1 MNLLNLNIIRKE
13 EAGLRKFKDDNRGIT
28 LVELIV
34 SIAILAIIV
43 LPFLNAFVTATK
55 TNVKARNKMNATHLA
70 TNIMEGIE
78 NNSMKTMAYQFNY
91 PSEGFDLADG
101 FDMADGSNAKELYYK
116 NGKYTDV
123 RRLED
128 VMNAH
133 PEAENLDKWM
143 TSSIH
148 KKNNKAF
155 LGDTS
160 SWKFV
165 ENKEH
170 KYYFWMTDVKS
181 GTKKYNAM
189 VTVDGKGEADSKVGQ
204 YNTIDKV
211 ADMSAM
217 DSNYDCMS
225 SDVATIDELVNT
237 LKNRGYS
244 DIESNKDSISR
255 TITLDITG
263 GSSTK
268 VTVSYSYKFMSG
280 GHTHVFPEDAA
291 MKQMYTSV
299 IFDNTSNTANRT
311 LKNIYLFYK
320 PWYTSTANSD
330 WNSCKDTIIINNN
343 DKVDCTVNI
352 VKQNY
357 VDKSQ
362 LESNE
367 DNYRMYVRVNEK
379 GNNTG
384 NAHVSI
390 CTNLDTNMKDPDSK
404 SKTQPQQARYMFNSN
419 NTQSTVKKSI
429 KIDDL
434 TKSKTVERLY
444 NVTVDI
450 YDSKTCSTPDKL
462 AGAKKAATMTGSMR
476 Y

>member
-1 MNLLNLNIIRKE
+1 M
-13 EAGLRKFKDDNRGIT
+13 RKFKDDNRGIT

-34 SIAILAIIV
+34 SIAILALIV

-123 RRLED
+123 KRFED

-148 KKNNKAF
+148 KKNNTAF

-189 VTVDGKGEADSKVGQ
+189 VTVDGKGEANSKVEQ
-204 YNTIDKV
+204 YNAIDKV

-268 VTVSYSYKFMSG
+268 VTVSYSYKFTSG
-280 GHTHVFPEDAA
+280 GQMHVFPEDAA

-357 VDKSQ
+357 DDKS
-362 LESNE
+362 SDDE
-367 DNYRMYVRVNEK
+367 DKYRMYVRVNEK

-404 SKTQPQQARYMFNSN
+404 SKTQPQQAKYMFNSN

>member
-34 SIAILAIIV
+34 SIAILALIV

-78 NNSMKTMAYQFNY
+78 NNSMKIMAYQFNY

-123 RRLED
+123 KRFED

-148 KKNNKAF
+148 KKNNTAF

-189 VTVDGKGEADSKVGQ
+189 VTVDGKGETNSKVEQ
-204 YNTIDKV
+204 YNAIDKV

-225 SDVATIDELVNT
+225 SDIATIEELMNT

-268 VTVSYSYKFMSG
+268 VTVSYSYKFTSG
-280 GHTHVFPEDAA
+280 GQMHVFPEDAA

-330 WNSCKDTIIINNN
+330 WISCKDTIIINNN
-343 DKVDCTVNI
+343 DKIDCTVNI

-357 VDKSQ
+357 DDKS
-362 LESNE
+362 SDDE
-367 DNYRMYVRVNEK
+367 DKYRMYVRVNEK

-404 SKTQPQQARYMFNSN
+404 SKTQPQQAKYMFNSN

>member
-34 SIAILAIIV
+34 SIAILALIV

-123 RRLED
+123 KRFED

-148 KKNNKAF
+148 KKNNTAF

-189 VTVDGKGEADSKVGQ
+189 VTVDGKGEANSKVEQ
-204 YNTIDKV
+204 YNAIDKV

-225 SDVATIDELVNT
+225 SDVATIEELMNT

-268 VTVSYSYKFMSG
+268 VTVSYSYKFTSG
-280 GHTHVFPEDAA
+280 GQMHVFPEDAA

-343 DKVDCTVNI
+343 DKIDCTVNI

-357 VDKSQ
+357 DDKS
-362 LESNE
+362 SDDE
-367 DNYRMYVRVNEK
+367 DKYRMYVRVNEK

-390 CTNLDTNMKDPDSK
+390 CTNLDTNMKNPDSK
-404 SKTQPQQARYMFNSN
+404 SKTQPQQAKYMFNSN

>member
-34 SIAILAIIV
+34 SIAILALIV

-55 TNVKARNKMNATHLA
+55 TNVKARNMMNATHLA

-123 RRLED
+123 KRFED

-148 KKNNKAF
+148 KKNNTAF

-189 VTVDGKGEADSKVGQ
+189 VTVDGKGETNSKVGQ

-268 VTVSYSYKFMSG
+268 VTVSYSYKFTSG
-280 GHTHVFPEDAA
+280 GHMHVFPEDAA

-330 WNSCKDTIIINNN
+330 WISCKDTIIINNN

-352 VKQNY
+352 VMEIY
-357 VDKSQ
+357 VD
-362 LESNE
+362 
-367 DNYRMYVRVNEK
+367 
-379 GNNTG
+379 
-384 NAHVSI
+384 
-390 CTNLDTNMKDPDSK
+390 
-404 SKTQPQQARYMFNSN
+404 
-419 NTQSTVKKSI
+419 
-429 KIDDL
+429 
-434 TKSKTVERLY
+434 
-444 NVTVDI
+444 
-450 YDSKTCSTPDKL
+450 
-462 AGAKKAATMTGSMR
+462 
-476 Y
+476 

>member
-34 SIAILAIIV
+34 SIAILALIV

-123 RRLED
+123 KRFED

-148 KKNNKAF
+148 KKNNTAF

-189 VTVDGKGEADSKVGQ
+189 VTVDGKGETNSKVGQ

-268 VTVSYSYKFMSG
+268 VTVSYSYKFTSG
-280 GHTHVFPEDAA
+280 GQMHVFPEDAA

-357 VDKSQ
+357 DDKS
-362 LESNE
+362 SDDE
-367 DNYRMYVRVNEK
+367 DKYRMYVRVNEK

-404 SKTQPQQARYMFNSN
+404 SKTQPQQAKYMFNSN

>member
-1 MNLLNLNIIRKE
+1 M
-13 EAGLRKFKDDNRGIT
+13 RKFKDDNRGIT

-34 SIAILAIIV
+34 SIAILALIV

-123 RRLED
+123 KRFED

-148 KKNNKAF
+148 KKNNTAF

-189 VTVDGKGEADSKVGQ
+189 VTVDGKGEANSKVEQ
-204 YNTIDKV
+204 YNAIDKV

-237 LKNRGYS
+237 LKSRGYS

-268 VTVSYSYKFMSG
+268 VTVSYSYKFTSG
-280 GHTHVFPEDAA
+280 GQMHVFPEDAA

-357 VDKSQ
+357 DDKS
-362 LESNE
+362 SDDE
-367 DNYRMYVRVNEK
+367 DKYRMYVRVNEK

-404 SKTQPQQARYMFNSN
+404 SKTQPQQAKYMFNSN

>member
-1 MNLLNLNIIRKE
+1 M
-13 EAGLRKFKDDNRGIT
+13 RKFKDDNRGIT

-34 SIAILAIIV
+34 SIAILALIV

-123 RRLED
+123 KRFED

-148 KKNNKAF
+148 KKNNTAF

-189 VTVDGKGEADSKVGQ
+189 VTVDGKGEANSKVEQ

-268 VTVSYSYKFMSG
+268 VTVSYSYKFTSG
-280 GHTHVFPEDAA
+280 GHMHVFPEDAA
-291 MKQMYTSV
+291 MKQIYTSV

-320 PWYTSTANSD
+320 PWYTSTVNSD

-343 DKVDCTVNI
+343 DKIDCTVNI

-357 VDKSQ
+357 DDKS
-362 LESNE
+362 SDDE
-367 DNYRMYVRVNEK
+367 DKYRMYVRVNEK

-404 SKTQPQQARYMFNSN
+404 SKTQPQQAKYMFNSN

>member
-1 MNLLNLNIIRKE
+1 M
-13 EAGLRKFKDDNRGIT
+13 RKFKDDNRGIT

-34 SIAILAIIV
+34 SIAILALIV

-78 NNSMKTMAYQFNY
+78 NNSMKIMAYQFNY

-123 RRLED
+123 KRFED

-148 KKNNKAF
+148 KKNNTAF

-189 VTVDGKGEADSKVGQ
+189 VTVDGKGETNSKVEQ
-204 YNTIDKV
+204 YNAIDKV

-225 SDVATIDELVNT
+225 SDIATIEELMNT

-268 VTVSYSYKFMSG
+268 VTVSYSYKFTSG
-280 GHTHVFPEDAA
+280 GQMHVFPEDAA

-330 WNSCKDTIIINNN
+330 WISCKDTIIINNN
-343 DKVDCTVNI
+343 DKIDCTVNI

-357 VDKSQ
+357 DDKS
-362 LESNE
+362 SDDE
-367 DNYRMYVRVNEK
+367 DKYRMYVRVNEK

-404 SKTQPQQARYMFNSN
+404 SKTQPQQAKYMFNSN

>member
-101 FDMADGSNAKELYYK
+101 FDMADGSNAKELYYR

-123 RRLED
+123 SRLED

-148 KKNNKAF
+148 KKNNTAF

-189 VTVDGKGEADSKVGQ
+189 VTVDGKGETNSKVGQ
-204 YNTIDKV
+204 YNAIDKV

-225 SDVATIDELVNT
+225 SDVATIEELMNT

-268 VTVSYSYKFMSG
+268 VTVSYSYKFTSG
-280 GHTHVFPEDAA
+280 GYTHVFPEDAA

-357 VDKSQ
+357 DDKS
-362 LESNE
+362 SDDE
-367 DNYRMYVRVNEK
+367 DKYRMYVRVNEK

-390 CTNLDTNMKDPDSK
+390 CTNLDTNMKEPDSK
-404 SKTQPQQARYMFNSN
+404 SKTQPQQAKYMFNSN

>member
-1 MNLLNLNIIRKE
+1 M
-13 EAGLRKFKDDNRGIT
+13 RKFKDDNRGIT

-34 SIAILAIIV
+34 SIAILALIV

-123 RRLED
+123 KRFED

-148 KKNNKAF
+148 KKNNTAF

-189 VTVDGKGEADSKVGQ
+189 VTVDGKGETNSKVGQ

-268 VTVSYSYKFMSG
+268 VTVSYSYKFTSG
-280 GHTHVFPEDAA
+280 GQMHVFPEDAA

-357 VDKSQ
+357 DDKS
-362 LESNE
+362 SDDE
-367 DNYRMYVRVNEK
+367 DKYRMYVRVNEK

-404 SKTQPQQARYMFNSN
+404 SKTQPQQAKYMFNSN

>member
-34 SIAILAIIV
+34 SIAILALIV

-123 RRLED
+123 KRFED

-148 KKNNKAF
+148 KKNNTAF

-189 VTVDGKGEADSKVGQ
+189 VTVDGKGETNSKVEQ
-204 YNTIDKV
+204 YNAIDKV

-237 LKNRGYS
+237 LKSRGYS

-268 VTVSYSYKFMSG
+268 VTVSYSYKFTSG
-280 GHTHVFPEDAA
+280 GQMHVFPEDAA

-330 WNSCKDTIIINNN
+330 WISCKDTIIINNN
-343 DKVDCTVNI
+343 DKVDCTVYI

-357 VDKSQ
+357 DDKS
-362 LESNE
+362 SDDE
-367 DNYRMYVRVNEK
+367 DKYRMYVRVNEK

-404 SKTQPQQARYMFNSN
+404 SKTQPQQAKYMFNSN

>member
-1 MNLLNLNIIRKE
+1 M
-13 EAGLRKFKDDNRGIT
+13 RKFKDDNRGIT

-123 RRLED
+123 KRFED

-148 KKNNKAF
+148 KKNNTAF

-189 VTVDGKGEADSKVGQ
+189 VTVDGKGEANSKVEQ
-204 YNTIDKV
+204 YNAIDKV

-225 SDVATIDELVNT
+225 SDVATIEELMNT

-268 VTVSYSYKFMSG
+268 VTVSYSYKFTSG
-280 GHTHVFPEDAA
+280 GHMHVFPEDAA

-330 WNSCKDTIIINNN
+330 WISCKDTIIINNN
-343 DKVDCTVNI
+343 DKIDCTVNI

-357 VDKSQ
+357 DDKS
-362 LESNE
+362 SDDE
-367 DNYRMYVRVNEK
+367 DKYRMYVRVNEK

-390 CTNLDTNMKDPDSK
+390 CTNLDTNMKEPDSK
-404 SKTQPQQARYMFNSN
+404 SKTQPQQAKYMFNSN

>member
-34 SIAILAIIV
+34 SIAILALIV

-123 RRLED
+123 KRFED

-148 KKNNKAF
+148 KKNNTAF

-189 VTVDGKGEADSKVGQ
+189 VTVDGKGEANSKVEQ
-204 YNTIDKV
+204 YNAIDKV

-225 SDVATIDELVNT
+225 SDVATIEELMNT

-268 VTVSYSYKFMSG
+268 VTVSYSYKFTSG
-280 GHTHVFPEDAA
+280 GQMHVFPEDAA

-330 WNSCKDTIIINNN
+330 WISCKDTIIINNN
-343 DKVDCTVNI
+343 DKIDCTVNI

-357 VDKSQ
+357 DDKS
-362 LESNE
+362 SDDE
-367 DNYRMYVRVNEK
+367 DKYRMYVRVNEK

-390 CTNLDTNMKDPDSK
+390 CTNLDTNMKEPDSK
-404 SKTQPQQARYMFNSN
+404 SKTQPQQAKYMFNSN

>member
-1 MNLLNLNIIRKE
+1 M
-13 EAGLRKFKDDNRGIT
+13 RKFKDDNRGIT

-34 SIAILAIIV
+34 SIAILALIV

-123 RRLED
+123 KRFED

-148 KKNNKAF
+148 KKNNTAF

-189 VTVDGKGEADSKVGQ
+189 VTVDGKGEANSKVEQ
-204 YNTIDKV
+204 YNAIDKV

-268 VTVSYSYKFMSG
+268 VTVSYSYKFTSG
-280 GHTHVFPEDAA
+280 GQMHVFPEDAA

-330 WNSCKDTIIINNN
+330 WISCKDTIIINNN
-343 DKVDCTVNI
+343 DKIDCTVNI

-357 VDKSQ
+357 DDKS
-362 LESNE
+362 SDDE
-367 DNYRMYVRVNEK
+367 DKYRMYVRVNEK

-390 CTNLDTNMKDPDSK
+390 CTNLDTNMKNPDSK
-404 SKTQPQQARYMFNSN
+404 SKTQPQQAKYMFNSN

>member
-1 MNLLNLNIIRKE
+1 
-13 EAGLRKFKDDNRGIT
+13 
-28 LVELIV
+28 
-34 SIAILAIIV
+34 
-43 LPFLNAFVTATK
+43 
-55 TNVKARNKMNATHLA
+55 
-70 TNIMEGIE
+70 
-78 NNSMKTMAYQFNY
+78 
-91 PSEGFDLADG
+91 
-101 FDMADGSNAKELYYK
+101 
-116 NGKYTDV
+116 
-123 RRLED
+123 
-128 VMNAH
+128 
-133 PEAENLDKWM
+133 
-143 TSSIH
+143 
-148 KKNNKAF
+148 
-155 LGDTS
+155 
-160 SWKFV
+160 
-165 ENKEH
+165 
-170 KYYFWMTDVKS
+170 
-181 GTKKYNAM
+181 
-189 VTVDGKGEADSKVGQ
+189 
-204 YNTIDKV
+204 
-211 ADMSAM
+211 M

-225 SDVATIDELVNT
+225 SDVATIDELVDT

-299 IFDNTSNTANRT
+299 IFDNTSNMANRT

-362 LESNE
+362 LESSE
-367 DNYRMYVRVNEK
+367 DKYRMYVRVNEK

-404 SKTQPQQARYMFNSN
+404 SKTQPQQAKYMFNSN

>member
-1 MNLLNLNIIRKE
+1 M
-13 EAGLRKFKDDNRGIT
+13 RKFKDDNRGIT

-34 SIAILAIIV
+34 SIAILALIV

-123 RRLED
+123 KRFED

-148 KKNNKAF
+148 KKNNTAF

-189 VTVDGKGEADSKVGQ
+189 VTVDGKGEANSKVGQ

-268 VTVSYSYKFMSG
+268 VTVSYSYKFTSG
-280 GHTHVFPEDAA
+280 GQMHVFPEDAA

-357 VDKSQ
+357 DDKS
-362 LESNE
+362 SDDE
-367 DNYRMYVRVNEK
+367 DKYRMYVRVNEK

-404 SKTQPQQARYMFNSN
+404 SKTQPQQAKYMFNSN

>member
-34 SIAILAIIV
+34 SIAILALIV

-123 RRLED
+123 KRFED

-148 KKNNKAF
+148 KKNNTAF

-189 VTVDGKGEADSKVGQ
+189 VTVDGKGEANSKVGQ

-225 SDVATIDELVNT
+225 SDVATIEELMNT

-268 VTVSYSYKFMSG
+268 VTVSYSYKFTSG
-280 GHTHVFPEDAA
+280 GQMHVFPEDAA

-330 WNSCKDTIIINNN
+330 WISCKDTIIINNN
-343 DKVDCTVNI
+343 DKIDCTVNI

-357 VDKSQ
+357 DDKS
-362 LESNE
+362 SDDE
-367 DNYRMYVRVNEK
+367 DKYRMYVRVNEK

-390 CTNLDTNMKDPDSK
+390 CTNLDTNMKEPDSK
-404 SKTQPQQARYMFNSN
+404 SKTQPQQAKYMFNSN

>member
-1 MNLLNLNIIRKE
+1 M
-13 EAGLRKFKDDNRGIT
+13 RKFKDDNRGIT

-34 SIAILAIIV
+34 SIAILALIV

-123 RRLED
+123 KRFED

-148 KKNNKAF
+148 KKNNTAF

-189 VTVDGKGEADSKVGQ
+189 VTVDGKGEANSKVEQ

-225 SDVATIDELVNT
+225 SDVATIEELMNT

-268 VTVSYSYKFMSG
+268 VTVSYSYKFTSG
-280 GHTHVFPEDAA
+280 GHMHVFPEDAA
-291 MKQMYTSV
+291 MKQIYTSV

-343 DKVDCTVNI
+343 DKIDCTVNI

-357 VDKSQ
+357 DDKS
-362 LESNE
+362 SDDE
-367 DNYRMYVRVNEK
+367 DKYRMYVRVNEK

-404 SKTQPQQARYMFNSN
+404 SKTQPQQAKYMFNSN

>member
-1 MNLLNLNIIRKE
+1 M
-13 EAGLRKFKDDNRGIT
+13 RKFKDDNRGIT

-34 SIAILAIIV
+34 SIAILALIV

-123 RRLED
+123 KRFED

-148 KKNNKAF
+148 KKNNTAF

-189 VTVDGKGEADSKVGQ
+189 VTVDGKGETNSKVGQ

-225 SDVATIDELVNT
+225 SDVATIEELMNT

-268 VTVSYSYKFMSG
+268 VTVSYSYKFTSG
-280 GHTHVFPEDAA
+280 GHMHVFPEDAA
-291 MKQMYTSV
+291 MKQIYTSV

-343 DKVDCTVNI
+343 DKIDCTVNI

-357 VDKSQ
+357 DDKS
-362 LESNE
+362 SDDE
-367 DNYRMYVRVNEK
+367 DKYRMYVRVNEK

-390 CTNLDTNMKDPDSK
+390 CTNLDTNMKNPDSK
-404 SKTQPQQARYMFNSN
+404 SKTQPQQAKYMFNSN

>member
-34 SIAILAIIV
+34 SIAILALIV

-123 RRLED
+123 KRFED

-148 KKNNKAF
+148 KKNNTAF

-189 VTVDGKGEADSKVGQ
+189 VTVDGKGETNSKVGQ

-263 GSSTK
+263 GSST
-268 VTVSYSYKFMSG
+268 
-280 GHTHVFPEDAA
+280 
-291 MKQMYTSV
+291 KQMYTSV

-404 SKTQPQQARYMFNSN
+404 SKTQPQQAKYMFNSN
-419 NTQSTVKKSI
+419 NTQSAVKKSI

>member
-34 SIAILAIIV
+34 SIAILALIV

-123 RRLED
+123 KRFED

-148 KKNNKAF
+148 KKNNTAF

-189 VTVDGKGEADSKVGQ
+189 VTVDGKGEANSKVEQ

-225 SDVATIDELVNT
+225 SDVATIEELMNT

-268 VTVSYSYKFMSG
+268 VTVSYSYKFTSG
-280 GHTHVFPEDAA
+280 GHMHVFPEDAA
-291 MKQMYTSV
+291 MKQIYTSV

-343 DKVDCTVNI
+343 DKIDCTVNI

-357 VDKSQ
+357 DDKS
-362 LESNE
+362 SDDE
-367 DNYRMYVRVNEK
+367 DKYRMYVRVNEK

-404 SKTQPQQARYMFNSN
+404 SKTQPQQAKYMFNSN

>member
-1 MNLLNLNIIRKE
+1 M
-13 EAGLRKFKDDNRGIT
+13 RKFKDDNRGIT

-34 SIAILAIIV
+34 SIAILALIV

-123 RRLED
+123 KRFED

-148 KKNNKAF
+148 KKNNTAF

-189 VTVDGKGEADSKVGQ
+189 VTVDGKGETNSKVGQ

-225 SDVATIDELVNT
+225 SDVATIEELMNT

-268 VTVSYSYKFMSG
+268 VTVSYSYKFTSG
-280 GHTHVFPEDAA
+280 GQMHVFPEDAA

-357 VDKSQ
+357 DDKS
-362 LESNE
+362 SDDE
-367 DNYRMYVRVNEK
+367 DKYRMYVRVNEK

-404 SKTQPQQARYMFNSN
+404 SKTQPQQAKYMFNSN

>member
-34 SIAILAIIV
+34 SIAILALIV

-78 NNSMKTMAYQFNY
+78 NNSIKTMAYQFNY

-123 RRLED
+123 KRFED

-148 KKNNKAF
+148 KKNNTAF

-189 VTVDGKGEADSKVGQ
+189 VTVDGKGETNSKVGQ

-268 VTVSYSYKFMSG
+268 VTVSYSYKFTSG
-280 GHTHVFPEDAA
+280 GQMHVFPEDAA

-343 DKVDCTVNI
+343 DKIDCTVNI

-357 VDKSQ
+357 DDKS
-362 LESNE
+362 SDDE
-367 DNYRMYVRVNEK
+367 DKYRMYVRVNEK

-404 SKTQPQQARYMFNSN
+404 SKTQPQQAKYMFNSN

>member
-34 SIAILAIIV
+34 SIAILALIV

-123 RRLED
+123 KRFED

-148 KKNNKAF
+148 KKNNTAF

-189 VTVDGKGEADSKVGQ
+189 VTVDGKGEANSKVEQ
-204 YNTIDKV
+204 YNAIDKV

-225 SDVATIDELVNT
+225 SDVATIEELMNT

-268 VTVSYSYKFMSG
+268 VTVSYSYKFTSG
-280 GHTHVFPEDAA
+280 GYTHVFPEDAA

-357 VDKSQ
+357 DDKS
-362 LESNE
+362 SDDE
-367 DNYRMYVRVNEK
+367 DKYRMYVRVNEK

-390 CTNLDTNMKDPDSK
+390 CTNLDTNMKEPDSK
-404 SKTQPQQARYMFNSN
+404 SKTQPQQAKYMFNSN

>member
-1 MNLLNLNIIRKE
+1 M
-13 EAGLRKFKDDNRGIT
+13 RKFKDDNRGIT

-34 SIAILAIIV
+34 SIAILALIV

-123 RRLED
+123 KRFED

-148 KKNNKAF
+148 KKNNTAF

-189 VTVDGKGEADSKVGQ
+189 VTVDGKGEANSKVEQ
-204 YNTIDKV
+204 YNAIDKV

-225 SDVATIDELVNT
+225 SDVATIEELVNT

-268 VTVSYSYKFMSG
+268 VTVSYSYKFTSG
-280 GHTHVFPEDAA
+280 GHMHVFPEDAA

-357 VDKSQ
+357 DDKS
-362 LESNE
+362 SDDE
-367 DNYRMYVRVNEK
+367 DKYRMYVRVNEK

-390 CTNLDTNMKDPDSK
+390 CTNLDTNMKEPDSK
-404 SKTQPQQARYMFNSN
+404 SKTQPQQAKYMFNSN

>member
-1 MNLLNLNIIRKE
+1 M
-13 EAGLRKFKDDNRGIT
+13 RKFKDDNRGIT

-34 SIAILAIIV
+34 SIAILALIV

-123 RRLED
+123 KRFED

-148 KKNNKAF
+148 KKNNTAF

-189 VTVDGKGEADSKVGQ
+189 VTVDGKGETNSKVGQ

-237 LKNRGYS
+237 LKSRGYS

-268 VTVSYSYKFMSG
+268 VTVSYSYKFTSG
-280 GHTHVFPEDAA
+280 GQMHVFPEDAA

-357 VDKSQ
+357 DDKS
-362 LESNE
+362 SDDE
-367 DNYRMYVRVNEK
+367 DKYRMYVRVNEK

-404 SKTQPQQARYMFNSN
+404 SKTQPQQAKYMFNSN

>member
-1 MNLLNLNIIRKE
+1 M
-13 EAGLRKFKDDNRGIT
+13 RKFKDDNRGIT

-34 SIAILAIIV
+34 SIAILALIV

-123 RRLED
+123 KRFED

-148 KKNNKAF
+148 KKNNTAF

-189 VTVDGKGEADSKVGQ
+189 VTVDGKGETNSKVGQ

-225 SDVATIDELVNT
+225 SDVATIEELMNT

-268 VTVSYSYKFMSG
+268 VTVSYSYKFTSG
-280 GHTHVFPEDAA
+280 GQMHVFPEDAA

-330 WNSCKDTIIINNN
+330 WISCKDTIIINNN
-343 DKVDCTVNI
+343 DKIDCTVNI

-357 VDKSQ
+357 DDKS
-362 LESNE
+362 SDDE
-367 DNYRMYVRVNEK
+367 DKYRMYVRVNEK

-390 CTNLDTNMKDPDSK
+390 CTNLDTNMKEPDSK
-404 SKTQPQQARYMFNSN
+404 SKTQPQQAKYMFNSN

>member
-1 MNLLNLNIIRKE
+1 M
-13 EAGLRKFKDDNRGIT
+13 RKFKDDNRGIT

-101 FDMADGSNAKELYYK
+101 FDMADGSNAKELYYR

-148 KKNNKAF
+148 KKNNTAF

-225 SDVATIDELVNT
+225 SDVATIEELMNT

-268 VTVSYSYKFMSG
+268 VTVSYSYKFTSG

-362 LESNE
+362 LE
-367 DNYRMYVRVNEK
+367 
-379 GNNTG
+379 
-384 NAHVSI
+384 
-390 CTNLDTNMKDPDSK
+390 
-404 SKTQPQQARYMFNSN
+404 
-419 NTQSTVKKSI
+419 
-429 KIDDL
+429 
-434 TKSKTVERLY
+434 
-444 NVTVDI
+444 NV
-450 YDSKTCSTPDKL
+450 CQ
-462 AGAKKAATMTGSMR
+462 G
-476 Y
+476 

>member
-1 MNLLNLNIIRKE
+1 M
-13 EAGLRKFKDDNRGIT
+13 RKFKDDNRGIT

-34 SIAILAIIV
+34 SIAILALIV

-123 RRLED
+123 KRFED

-148 KKNNKAF
+148 KKNNTAF

-189 VTVDGKGEADSKVGQ
+189 VTVDGKGEANSKVEQ

-225 SDVATIDELVNT
+225 SDVATIEELMNT

-268 VTVSYSYKFMSG
+268 VTVSYSYKFTSG
-280 GHTHVFPEDAA
+280 GQMHVFPEDAA

-357 VDKSQ
+357 DDKS
-362 LESNE
+362 SDDE
-367 DNYRMYVRVNEK
+367 DKYRMYVRVNEK

-404 SKTQPQQARYMFNSN
+404 SKTQPQQAKYMFNSN

>member
-1 MNLLNLNIIRKE
+1 M
-13 EAGLRKFKDDNRGIT
+13 RKFKDDNRGIT

-34 SIAILAIIV
+34 SIAILALIV

-123 RRLED
+123 KRFED

-148 KKNNKAF
+148 KKNNTAF

-189 VTVDGKGEADSKVGQ
+189 VTVDGKGEANSKVGQ

-225 SDVATIDELVNT
+225 SDVATIDELVKT
-237 LKNRGYS
+237 LKDRGYS

-268 VTVSYSYKFMSG
+268 VTVSYSYKFTSG

-357 VDKSQ
+357 DDKS
-362 LESNE
+362 SDDE
-367 DNYRMYVRVNEK
+367 DKYRMYVRVNEK

-390 CTNLDTNMKDPDSK
+390 CTNLDTNMKEPDSK
-404 SKTQPQQARYMFNSN
+404 SKTQPQQAKYMFNSN

>member
-34 SIAILAIIV
+34 SIAILALIV

-123 RRLED
+123 KRFED

-148 KKNNKAF
+148 KKNNTAF

-189 VTVDGKGEADSKVGQ
+189 VTVDGKGEANSKVEQ
-204 YNTIDKV
+204 YNAIDKV

-225 SDVATIDELVNT
+225 SDVATIEELMNT

-268 VTVSYSYKFMSG
+268 VTVSYSYKFTSG
-280 GHTHVFPEDAA
+280 GQMHVFPEDAA

-330 WNSCKDTIIINNN
+330 WISCKDTIIINNN
-343 DKVDCTVNI
+343 DKIDCTVNI

-357 VDKSQ
+357 DDKS
-362 LESNE
+362 SDDE
-367 DNYRMYVRVNEK
+367 DKYRMYVRVNEK

-390 CTNLDTNMKDPDSK
+390 CTNLDTNMKEPDSK
-404 SKTQPQQARYMFNSN
+404 SKTQPQQAKYMFNSN

-462 AGAKKAATMTGSMR
+462 AGEKKAATMTGSMR

>member
-1 MNLLNLNIIRKE
+1 M
-13 EAGLRKFKDDNRGIT
+13 RKFKDDNRGIT

-34 SIAILAIIV
+34 SIAILALIV

-123 RRLED
+123 KRFED

-148 KKNNKAF
+148 KKNNTAF

-189 VTVDGKGEADSKVGQ
+189 VTVDGKGEANSKVEQ

-268 VTVSYSYKFMSG
+268 VTVSYSYKFTSG
-280 GHTHVFPEDAA
+280 GHMHVFPEDAA

-357 VDKSQ
+357 DDKS
-362 LESNE
+362 SDDE
-367 DNYRMYVRVNEK
+367 DKYRMYVRVNEK

-404 SKTQPQQARYMFNSN
+404 SKTQPQQAKYMFNSN

>member
-34 SIAILAIIV
+34 SIAILALIV

-123 RRLED
+123 KRFED

-148 KKNNKAF
+148 KKNNTAF

-189 VTVDGKGEADSKVGQ
+189 VTVDGKGEANSKVEQ
-204 YNTIDKV
+204 YNAIDKV

-268 VTVSYSYKFMSG
+268 VTVSYSYKFTSG
-280 GHTHVFPEDAA
+280 GQMHVFPEDAA

-330 WNSCKDTIIINNN
+330 WISCKDTIIINNN
-343 DKVDCTVNI
+343 DKIDCTVNI

-357 VDKSQ
+357 DDKS
-362 LESNE
+362 SDDE
-367 DNYRMYVRVNEK
+367 DKYRMYVRVNEK

-390 CTNLDTNMKDPDSK
+390 CTNLDTNMKNPDSK
-404 SKTQPQQARYMFNSN
+404 SKTQPQQAKYMFNSN

>member
-34 SIAILAIIV
+34 SIAILALIV

-123 RRLED
+123 KRFED

-148 KKNNKAF
+148 KKNNTAF

-189 VTVDGKGEADSKVGQ
+189 VTVDGKGETNSKVGQ

-225 SDVATIDELVNT
+225 SDVATIEELMNT

-263 GSSTK
+263 GSSTR
-268 VTVSYSYKFMSG
+268 VTVSYSYKFTSG
-280 GHTHVFPEDAA
+280 GQMHVFPEDAA

-330 WNSCKDTIIINNN
+330 WISCKDTIIINNN

-357 VDKSQ
+357 DDKS
-362 LESNE
+362 SDDE
-367 DNYRMYVRVNEK
+367 DKYRMYVRVNEK

-390 CTNLDTNMKDPDSK
+390 CTNLDTNMKEPDSK
-404 SKTQPQQARYMFNSN
+404 SKTQPQQAKYMFNSN

>member
-1 MNLLNLNIIRKE
+1 M
-13 EAGLRKFKDDNRGIT
+13 RKFKDDNRGIT

-34 SIAILAIIV
+34 SIAILALIV

-123 RRLED
+123 KRFED

-148 KKNNKAF
+148 KKNNTAF

-189 VTVDGKGEADSKVGQ
+189 VTVDGKGEANSKVEQ
-204 YNTIDKV
+204 YNAIDKV

-225 SDVATIDELVNT
+225 SDVATIEELMNT

-268 VTVSYSYKFMSG
+268 VTVSYSYKFTSG
-280 GHTHVFPEDAA
+280 GYTHVFPEDAA

-357 VDKSQ
+357 DDKS
-362 LESNE
+362 SDDE
-367 DNYRMYVRVNEK
+367 DKYRMYVRVNEK

-390 CTNLDTNMKDPDSK
+390 CTNLDTNMKEPDSK
-404 SKTQPQQARYMFNSN
+404 SKTQPQQAKYMFNSN

>member
-1 MNLLNLNIIRKE
+1 MNLLNLNIIREE

-78 NNSMKTMAYQFNY
+78 KNSMKTMAYQFNY

-101 FDMADGSNAKELYYK
+101 FDMADGSNAKELYYR

-123 RRLED
+123 SRLED

-148 KKNNKAF
+148 KKNNTAF

-189 VTVDGKGEADSKVGQ
+189 VTVDGKGEANSKVEQ

-225 SDVATIDELVNT
+225 SDVATIDELVKT
-237 LKNRGYS
+237 LKDRGYS
-244 DIESNKDSISR
+244 DIESNKYSIYR

-268 VTVSYSYKFMSG
+268 VTVSYSYKFTSG

-320 PWYTSTANSD
+320 PWYTSTANTD

-352 VKQNY
+352 VKQND
-357 VDKSQ
+357 V
-362 LESNE
+362 
-367 DNYRMYVRVNEK
+367 DNYKMYVRVNEK

-384 NAHVSI
+384 NAHVAI
-390 CTNLDTNMKDPDSK
+390 CTNL
-404 SKTQPQQARYMFNSN
+404 KTQPQQAKYMFNSN

-434 TKSKTVERLY
+434 TKSKTIERLY

>member
-34 SIAILAIIV
+34 SIAILALIV

-123 RRLED
+123 KRFED

-148 KKNNKAF
+148 KKNNTAF

-189 VTVDGKGEADSKVGQ
+189 VTVDGKGEANSKVEQ
-204 YNTIDKV
+204 YNAIDKV

-225 SDVATIDELVNT
+225 SDVATIEELMNT

-268 VTVSYSYKFMSG
+268 VTVSYSYKFTSG
-280 GHTHVFPEDAA
+280 GQMHVFPEDAA

-330 WNSCKDTIIINNN
+330 WISCKDTIIINNN
-343 DKVDCTVNI
+343 DKIDCTVNI

-357 VDKSQ
+357 DDKS
-362 LESNE
+362 SDDE
-367 DNYRMYVRVNEK
+367 DKYRMYVRVNEK

-390 CTNLDTNMKDPDSK
+390 CTNLDTNMKEPDSK
-404 SKTQPQQARYMFNSN
+404 SKTQPQQAKYMFNSN

-462 AGAKKAATMTGSMR
+462 AGAKKTATMTGSMR

>member
-34 SIAILAIIV
+34 SIAILALIV

-123 RRLED
+123 KRFED

-148 KKNNKAF
+148 KKNNTAF

-189 VTVDGKGEADSKVGQ
+189 VTVDGKGEANSKVEQ
-204 YNTIDKV
+204 YNAIDKV

-225 SDVATIDELVNT
+225 SDVATIEELMNT

-268 VTVSYSYKFMSG
+268 VTVSYSYKFTSG
-280 GHTHVFPEDAA
+280 GQMHVFPEDAA

-330 WNSCKDTIIINNN
+330 WISCKDTIIINNN
-343 DKVDCTVNI
+343 DKIDCTVNI

-357 VDKSQ
+357 DDKS
-362 LESNE
+362 SDDE
-367 DNYRMYVRVNEK
+367 DKYRMYVRVNEK

-390 CTNLDTNMKDPDSK
+390 CTNLDTNMKNPDSK
-404 SKTQPQQARYMFNSN
+404 SKTQPQQAKYMFNSN

>member
-34 SIAILAIIV
+34 SIAILALIV

-123 RRLED
+123 KRFED

-148 KKNNKAF
+148 KKNNTAF

-189 VTVDGKGEADSKVGQ
+189 VTVDGKGEANSKVEQ
-204 YNTIDKV
+204 YNAIDKV

-268 VTVSYSYKFMSG
+268 VTVSYSYKFTSG
-280 GHTHVFPEDAA
+280 GQMHVFPEDAA

-330 WNSCKDTIIINNN
+330 WISCKDTIIINNN
-343 DKVDCTVNI
+343 DKIDCTVNI

-357 VDKSQ
+357 DDKS
-362 LESNE
+362 SDDE
-367 DNYRMYVRVNEK
+367 DKYRMYVRVNEK

-390 CTNLDTNMKDPDSK
+390 CTNLDTNMKEPDSK
-404 SKTQPQQARYMFNSN
+404 SKTQPQQAKYMFNSN